1 MVSNVYTKSEILQK
15 LAAKGYFID
24 TYTLDTFMKKWKVE
38 AIFEDEQGAEF
49 FDKNALDL
57 ILTNLFNA
65 QSQQEQE
72 NKKEDLKEEILKGIK
87 QEIDTVK
94 AQQDAQFQKQFEAI
108 SKQKEKEQKNVFS
121 VDGLDNATL
130 EAISGVKLSDGSNL
144 SQKIQDINSISNE
157 VVEQLTS
164 KSSKED

>member
-1 MVSNVYTKSEILQK
+1 MASKSEILQK

-65 QSQQEQE
+65 QNQQEQ
-72 NKKEDLKEEILKGIK
+72 
-87 QEIDTVK
+87 VY
-94 AQQDAQFQKQFEAI
+94 I
-108 SKQKEKEQKNVFS
+108 SVR
-121 VDGLDNATL
+121 LH
-130 EAISGVKLSDGSNL
+130 
-144 SQKIQDINSISNE
+144 
-157 VVEQLTS
+157 
-164 KSSKED
+164 